1 MRAAYHVVWRGPVRR
16 PSGLGIASRAYV
28 RALRRL
34 GVRTTVGKAG
44 SRGKQAVLVHHL
56 PPSALRVRQER
67 RRFRTI
73 IVSTVWETTR
83 IPRSWVRPLNAADAV
98 CVPSR
103 HNLRALRRSGV
114 RVPIRLVPHGV
125 HARSFRPV
133 KKRLPSRRGGRRF
146 TFLSVFGFQ
155 HRKNPEGLL
164 QAYWTEFSASDNV
177 ELIVKTNGYS
187 SRENERWIIGRIRA
201 YKARLKLRKRTAPVR
216 IIARHL
222 PQREMARLYARAHAF
237 VLPTRGE
244 GVGLPFLE
252 SMASGVPV
260 IATGWGGHMDFV
272 NRRNAFLVRYR
283 LRPPASRMN
292 RGSAI
297 SRPFRSLFAQ
307 KGQRW
312 AEPDLRSL
320 REQMRRAYENPRL
333 CREKGRLAR
342 QTALK
347 FTWLRAGAALKRA
360 IESTIRRQSHRSQ
373 R

>member
-1 MRAAYHVVWRGPVRR
+1 
-16 PSGLGIASRAYV
+16 
-28 RALRRL
+28 
-34 GVRTTVGKAG
+34 
-44 SRGKQAVLVHHL
+44 
-56 PPSALRVRQER
+56 
-67 RRFRTI
+67 
-73 IVSTVWETTR
+73 
-83 IPRSWVRPLNAADAV
+83 
-98 CVPSR
+98 
-103 HNLRALRRSGV
+103 
-114 RVPIRLVPHGV
+114 
-125 HARSFRPV
+125 
-133 KKRLPSRRGGRRF
+133 
-146 TFLSVFGFQ
+146 VFGFQ